1 MVSSLVVSAL
11 ETHVELD
18 RPPAASSKLD
28 LHAWIVIGFTSV
40 VASGIMALVVVAY
53 SHVP

>member
-28 LHAWIVIGFTSV
+28 LHAWIAIGCATV
-40 VASGIMALVVVAY
+40 VASGIVSLVIVAY

>member
-11 ETHVELD
+11 ESHVELD

-28 LHAWIVIGFTSV
+28 LHAWIAIGCASV
-40 VASGIMALVVVAY
+40 FATGIVTLVVVAY